1 MGVFLNERGG
11 FFLLEQGSVLDR
23 KYEVIGII
31 GQGGMGSVYLC
42 KNINLDTLWAIK
54 EVPKEVKSNVNFLAE
69 PNILKKL
76 KHPGIPRIIDIFYEN
91 DNLYMVEDY
100 IEGENLKE
108 CVKRKGNL
116 TTEEICRIASEMGEI
131 VEYLHSFDPPIIHR
145 DLKPS
150 NIMITPEGGV
160 VLIDFGISRVYKP
173 GQESDTVYI
182 GSRGYAAPEQFYG
195 TGQSSIQTDIYA
207 LGAVI
212 YFMLT
217 GKAPST
223 ALEPLYD
230 ENYDK
235 NVNVDIR
242 EIIKKAMK
250 IKVEERYSS
259 IKEMSKEVHKVS
271 ETEATILRTR
281 LFLDKESVSR
291 YTKKRSL
298 RKALLVFFLI
308 ITLIII
314 GTYSLVYSYQETK
327 ANRKANVG
335 NVNNI
340 NENLEIVDLEESD
353 IPAMESNTDEKNNIN
368 TDVENNKEYN
378 DDDKKDEDKKD
389 KNKVKAKGKLK
400 K

>member
-1 MGVFLNERGG
+1 MKEG

-54 EVPKEVKSNVNFLAE
+54 EVPKEVKGNVNFLAE

-108 CVKRKGNL
+108 YVKRKGTLN
-116 TTEEICRIASEMGEI
+116 TEEMCNIASEMGEI

-150 NIMITPEGGV
+150 NIMITPEGEV

-230 ENYDK
+230 ENYDE
-235 NVNVDIR
+235 NVNIDIR

-250 IKVEERYSS
+250 IKVEERYGS
-259 IKEMSKEVHKVS
+259 IQEMSKEIHKVS

-281 LFLDKESVSR
+281 LFLDKEDISKS
-291 YTKKRSL
+291 TKRKSL
-298 RKALLVFFLI
+298 CKSLLIFFLI

-314 GTYSLVYSYQETK
+314 GTYSLIYSYQEAKAKTK
-327 ANRKANVG
+327 GNLE

-340 NENLEIVDLEESD
+340 NESVDKNLEMVDLEESN
-353 IPAMESNTDEKNNIN
+353 IPTMENNTDEQNDNIN
-368 TDVENNKEYN
+368 TDEEDNDNDKENGDN
-378 DDDKKDEDKKD
+378 DDKKD
-389 KNKVKAKGKLK
+389 KNKGKAKGKSK

>member
-1 MGVFLNERGG
+1 MKEG

-108 CVKRKGNL
+108 YVKRKGSLN
-116 TTEEICRIASEMGEI
+116 TEEICKIASKIGQI

-150 NIMITPEGGV
+150 NIMITPEGEV

-195 TGQSSIQTDIYA
+195 TGQSSTQTDIYA

-212 YFMLT
+212 YFMIT

-230 ENYDK
+230 ENYDG

-242 EIIKKAMK
+242 EIIKRAMK
-250 IKVEERYSS
+250 IKVEERYGS
-259 IKEMSKEVHKVS
+259 IQEMSKEIHKVS

-281 LFLDKESVSR
+281 LLLSKEDISKS
-291 YTKKRSL
+291 TKKKSL
-298 RKALLVFFLI
+298 RKSLLIFFLI

-314 GTYSLVYSYQETK
+314 GTYSLVYSYQESK
-327 ANRKANVG
+327 ASTREGLDNI
-335 NVNNI
+335 NNI
-340 NENLEIVDLEESD
+340 NESLDKNLEIVDLEESN
-353 IPAMESNTDEKNNIN
+353 IPTI
-368 TDVENNKEYN
+368 ENNKEDN
-378 DDDKKDEDKKD
+378 DDDKEDEDNNDKKD
-389 KNKVKAKGKLK
+389 KNKGKAKGKSK

>member
-1 MGVFLNERGG
+1 MKEG

-108 CVKRKGNL
+108 YVKRKGSLN
-116 TTEEICRIASEMGEI
+116 TEEICKIASKIGQI

-150 NIMITPEGGV
+150 NIMITPEGEV

-195 TGQSSIQTDIYA
+195 TGQSSTQTDIYA

-212 YFMLT
+212 YFMIT

-230 ENYDK
+230 ENYDG

-242 EIIKKAMK
+242 EIIKRAMK
-250 IKVEERYSS
+250 IKVEERYGS
-259 IKEMSKEVHKVS
+259 IQEMSKEIHKVS

-281 LFLDKESVSR
+281 LLLSKEDILKS
-291 YTKKRSL
+291 TKKKSL
-298 RKALLVFFLI
+298 RKSLLIFFLI

-314 GTYSLVYSYQETK
+314 GTYSLVYSYQESK
-327 ANRKANVG
+327 ASTREGLDNI
-335 NVNNI
+335 NNI
-340 NENLEIVDLEESD
+340 NESLDKNLEIVDLEESN
-353 IPAMESNTDEKNNIN
+353 IPTI
-368 TDVENNKEYN
+368 ENNKEDN
-378 DDDKKDEDKKD
+378 DDDKEDEDNNDKKD
-389 KNKVKAKGKLK
+389 KNKGKAKGKSK

>member
-1 MGVFLNERGG
+1 M
-11 FFLLEQGSVLDR
+11 LEQGSVLDR
-23 KYEVIGII
+23 KYEVIRII

-54 EVPKEVKSNVNFLAE
+54 EVPKEAKSNVNFLAE

-108 CVKRKGNL
+108 YVKRKGSLN
-116 TTEEICRIASEMGEI
+116 TEEICKLASEMGKI
-131 VEYLHSFDPPIIHR
+131 VEYLHSFAPPIIHR

-150 NIMITPEGGV
+150 NIMITPEDEV

-230 ENYDK
+230 ENYDE

-250 IKVEERYSS
+250 IKVEERYGS
-259 IKEMSKEVHKVS
+259 IEEMSKEIHKVS
-271 ETEATILRTR
+271 EIEATILRTR
-281 LFLDKESVSR
+281 LFLDKESVSKS
-291 YTKKRSL
+291 TKEKHL
-298 RKALLVFFLI
+298 RKTLLIFFLI
-308 ITLIII
+308 IILIII
-314 GTYSLVYSYQETK
+314 GTYSLVYSYQEGKANTK
-327 ANRKANVG
+327 ANVN

-340 NENLEIVDLEESD
+340 KESLDKNLEKIDLEESD
-353 IPAMESNTDEKNNIN
+353 IPAMENNTDEKNNIKTN
-368 TDVENNKEYN
+368 EENNKEDN
-378 DDDKKDEDKKD
+378 DDKEDENNDEKAN
-389 KNKVKAKGKLK
+389 KNKGKAKGKFK

>member
-1 MGVFLNERGG
+1 M
-11 FFLLEQGSVLDR
+11 LEQGSLLDR
-23 KYEVIGII
+23 KYEVIRIL
-31 GQGGMGSVYLC
+31 GQGGMGNVYLC

-54 EVPKEVKSNVNFLAE
+54 EVPKEVKSNVDFLAE

-108 CVKRKGNL
+108 YVKRKGRLNV
-116 TTEEICRIASEMGEI
+116 EEICNIALKIEKI
-131 VEYLHSFDPPIIHR
+131 VNYLHSFNPPIIHR

-150 NIMITPEGGV
+150 NIMITPESNV

-195 TGQSSIQTDIYA
+195 TGQSSVQSDIYA
-207 LGAVI
+207 LGAVM

-230 ENYDK
+230 ENYAE
-235 NVNVDIR
+235 NVNIDIR

-250 IKVEERYSS
+250 IKVEERYSC
-259 IKEMSKEVHKVS
+259 IEEMRKEISKVS
-271 ETEATILRTR
+271 EIEATILRTR
-281 LFLDKESVSR
+281 LFSNKDVTSKLV
-291 YTKKRSL
+291 KKKPL
-298 RKALLVFFLI
+298 RKSLVIFFLI
-308 ITLIII
+308 IILIII
-314 GTYSLVYSYQETK
+314 GTYSLVYSYKGTAANTK
-327 ANRKANVG
+327 ENVD

-340 NENLEIVDLEESD
+340 NESLDKNLETISSEENNIPIIQNNASEDKSD
-353 IPAMESNTDEKNNIN
+353 VKTDE
-368 TDVENNKEYN
+368 ENNKEDN
-378 DDDKKDEDKKD
+378 DKEDDDNKKGKIKG
-389 KNKVKAKGKLK
+389 KAKGKFK

>member
-1 MGVFLNERGG
+1 M
-11 FFLLEQGSVLDR
+11 LEQGSVLDR
-23 KYEVIGII
+23 KYEVIRII

-108 CVKRKGNL
+108 YVKRKGSLN
-116 TTEEICRIASEMGEI
+116 TEEICKIASEMGEI
-131 VEYLHSFDPPIIHR
+131 VGYLHSFDPPIIHR

-150 NIMITPEGGV
+150 NIMITPEGEV

-195 TGQSSIQTDIYA
+195 TGQSSTQTDIYA

-212 YFMLT
+212 YFMIT

-230 ENYDK
+230 ENYDG

-242 EIIKKAMK
+242 EIIKRAMK
-250 IKVEERYSS
+250 IKVEERYGS
-259 IKEMSKEVHKVS
+259 IQEMSKEIHKVS

-281 LFLDKESVSR
+281 LLLSKEDISKS
-291 YTKKRSL
+291 TKKKSL
-298 RKALLVFFLI
+298 RKSLLIFFLI

-314 GTYSLVYSYQETK
+314 GTYSLVYSYEESK
-327 ANRKANVG
+327 ASTREGLDNI
-335 NVNNI
+335 NNI
-340 NENLEIVDLEESD
+340 NESLDKNLEIVDLEESN
-353 IPAMESNTDEKNNIN
+353 IPTIENNIPEQNYNINTDEKNNKE
-368 TDVENNKEYN
+368 DEDNN
-378 DDDKKDEDKKD
+378 DKKD
-389 KNKVKAKGKLK
+389 KNKGKAKGKSK

>member
-1 MGVFLNERGG
+1 M
-11 FFLLEQGSVLDR
+11 LEQGSFLDR
-23 KYEVIGII
+23 KYEVIKII

-54 EVPKEVKSNVNFLAE
+54 EVQKEVKNSVNFLAE

-108 CVKRKGNL
+108 YVKRKGSLNA
-116 TTEEICRIASEMGEI
+116 EEICKIALEI
-131 VEYLHSFDPPIIHR
+131 GKIVKYLHSFDPPIIHR

-150 NIMITPEGGV
+150 NIMITPEGEV

-182 GSRGYAAPEQFYG
+182 GSKGYAAPEQFYG
-195 TGQSSIQTDIYA
+195 TGQSSVQTDIYA

-212 YFMLT
+212 YFMIT

-230 ENYDK
+230 ENYVE
-235 NVNVDIR
+235 NVNTDIR

-250 IKVEERYSS
+250 IEVEERYKS
-259 IKEMSKEVHKVS
+259 IEEMSKEIHRVS
-271 ETEATILRTR
+271 QIEGTILKTR
-281 LFLDKESVSR
+281 LFLNKDNTSKSI
-291 YTKKRSL
+291 KKKPL
-298 RKALLVFFLI
+298 RKSLVIFLLI
-308 ITLIII
+308 IVLIII
-314 GTYSLVYSYQETK
+314 GTYSLVYSYQGTSANTK
-327 ANRKANVG
+327 ENVD

-340 NENLEIVDLEESD
+340 NESLDKSLETVDSEESSV
-353 IPAMESNTDEKNNIN
+353 PT
-368 TDVENNKEYN
+368 TENNTSEEN
-378 DDDKKDEDKKD
+378 DDMNAEEENNQEDDDYKKD
-389 KNKVKAKGKLK
+389 KAKGKTKGKAK

>member
-1 MGVFLNERGG
+1 MKEG

-23 KYEVIGII
+23 KYEVIRII

-108 CVKRKGNL
+108 YVKRKGSLN
-116 TTEEICRIASEMGEI
+116 TEEICKIASKIGQI

-150 NIMITPEGGV
+150 NIMITPEGEV

-195 TGQSSIQTDIYA
+195 TGQSSTQTDIYA

-212 YFMLT
+212 YFMIT

-230 ENYDK
+230 ENYDG

-242 EIIKKAMK
+242 EIIKRAMK
-250 IKVEERYSS
+250 IKVEERYGS
-259 IKEMSKEVHKVS
+259 IQEMSKEIHKVS

-281 LFLDKESVSR
+281 LLLSKEDILKS
-291 YTKKRSL
+291 TKKKSL
-298 RKALLVFFLI
+298 RKSLLIFFLI

-314 GTYSLVYSYQETK
+314 GTYSLVYSYQESK
-327 ANRKANVG
+327 ASTREGLDNI
-335 NVNNI
+335 NNI
-340 NENLEIVDLEESD
+340 NESLDKNLEIVDLEESN
-353 IPAMESNTDEKNNIN
+353 IPTI
-368 TDVENNKEYN
+368 ENNKEDN
-378 DDDKKDEDKKD
+378 DDDKEDEDNNDKKD
-389 KNKVKAKGKLK
+389 KNKGKAKGKSK

>member
-1 MGVFLNERGG
+1 M
-11 FFLLEQGSVLDR
+11 LEQGSVLDR

-108 CVKRKGNL
+108 YVKRKGNL
-116 TTEEICRIASEMGEI
+116 TTEEICKIASEMGEI

-195 TGQSSIQTDIYA
+195 TGQSSTQTDIYA
-207 LGAVI
+207 LGAVV
-212 YFMLT
+212 YFMIT

-230 ENYDK
+230 ENYDG
-235 NVNVDIR
+235 NVNIDIR
-242 EIIKKAMK
+242 EIIKRAMK
-250 IKVEERYSS
+250 IKVEERYGS
-259 IKEMSKEVHKVS
+259 IQEMSKEIHRVS

-281 LFLDKESVSR
+281 LFLSKEDISKS
-291 YTKKRSL
+291 TKKKSL
-298 RKALLVFFLI
+298 RKSLLIFFLI

-314 GTYSLVYSYQETK
+314 GTYSLVYSYQESK
-327 ANRKANVG
+327 ASTRESLDNI
-335 NVNNI
+335 NNI
-340 NENLEIVDLEESD
+340 NESVDKNLEIVDLEESN
-353 IPAMESNTDEKNNIN
+353 IPTIENNIPEQNYNINTDEKNN
-368 TDVENNKEYN
+368 KEDN
-378 DDDKKDEDKKD
+378 DDDKEDEDNNDKKD
-389 KNKVKAKGKLK
+389 KNKGKAKGKAK

>member
-1 MGVFLNERGG
+1 M
-11 FFLLEQGSVLDR
+11 LEQGSLLDR
-23 KYEVIGII
+23 KYEVIKII
-31 GQGGMGSVYLC
+31 GQGGMGRVYLC

-76 KHPGIPRIIDIFYEN
+76 KHPGIPRIIDIFYKN

-108 CVKRKGNL
+108 YVKRKGSLNA
-116 TTEEICRIASEMGEI
+116 EEICNIALEI
-131 VEYLHSFDPPIIHR
+131 GKIVSYLHSFNPPIIHR

-150 NIMITPEGGV
+150 NIMITPEGEV
-160 VLIDFGISRVYKP
+160 ALIDFGISRVYKP

-182 GSRGYAAPEQFYG
+182 GSKGYAAPEQFYG
-195 TGQSSIQTDIYA
+195 TGQSSVQTDIYA
-207 LGAVI
+207 LGAVM

-235 NVNVDIR
+235 DVNIDIR
-242 EIIKKAMK
+242 EIIKRAMK
-250 IKVEERYSS
+250 IKAEERHSS
-259 IKEMSKEVHKVS
+259 IEEMRKEISKVS
-271 ETEATILRTR
+271 EIEATILRTR
-281 LFLDKESVSR
+281 LFLNKDTTSKLAKMKSMR
-291 YTKKRSL
+291 KSL
-298 RKALLVFFLI
+298 LIFFLI
-308 ITLIII
+308 IILIII
-314 GTYSLVYSYQETK
+314 GTYSLVYSYKGTEANTK
-327 ANRKANVG
+327 ENVG

-340 NENLEIVDLEESD
+340 NESLDKNIETVDLEESSTPTIENND
-353 IPAMESNTDEKNNIN
+353 SQEKVDVKTDEKSNQK
-368 TDVENNKEYN
+368 DDH
-378 DDDKKDEDKKD
+378 DDDYKKD
-389 KNKVKAKGKLK
+389 KSKGKAKGKSK

>member
-1 MGVFLNERGG
+1 M
-11 FFLLEQGSVLDR
+11 LEQGSLLDR
-23 KYEVIGII
+23 KYEVIKII
-31 GQGGMGSVYLC
+31 GQGGMGRVYLC

-76 KHPGIPRIIDIFYEN
+76 KHPGIPRIIDIFYKN

-108 CVKRKGNL
+108 YIKRKGSLNA
-116 TTEEICRIASEMGEI
+116 EEICNIALEI
-131 VEYLHSFDPPIIHR
+131 GKIVSYLHSFNPPIIHR

-150 NIMITPEGGV
+150 NIMITPEGEV
-160 VLIDFGISRVYKP
+160 ALIDFGISRVYKP

-182 GSRGYAAPEQFYG
+182 GSKGYAAPEQFYG
-195 TGQSSIQTDIYA
+195 TGQSSVQTDIYA
-207 LGAVI
+207 LGAVM

-230 ENYDK
+230 ENYDED
-235 NVNVDIR
+235 VNIDIR

-250 IKVEERYSS
+250 IKAEERHSS
-259 IKEMSKEVHKVS
+259 IEEMRKEISKVS
-271 ETEATILRTR
+271 EIEATILRTR
-281 LFLDKESVSR
+281 LFLNKDTTSKLAKMKSMR
-291 YTKKRSL
+291 KSL
-298 RKALLVFFLI
+298 LIFFLI
-308 ITLIII
+308 IILIII
-314 GTYSLVYSYQETK
+314 GTYSLVYSYKETE
-327 ANRKANVG
+327 ANTKENVG

-340 NENLEIVDLEESD
+340 NENLDKNVETVDLEQSSTPTIENNASQEKGD
-353 IPAMESNTDEKNNIN
+353 VKIDEKSNQK
-368 TDVENNKEYN
+368 DKH
-378 DDDKKDEDKKD
+378 DDDKKDKAKG
-389 KNKVKAKGKLK
+389 KAKGKLK

>member
-1 MGVFLNERGG
+1 M
-11 FFLLEQGSVLDR
+11 LEQGSFLDR
-23 KYEVIGII
+23 KYEVIKII

-54 EVPKEVKSNVNFLAE
+54 EVPKEVKGNVDFLAE

-76 KHPGIPRIIDIFYEN
+76 KHSGIPRIIDIFYEN

-108 CVKRKGNL
+108 YVKRKGSLNV
-116 TTEEICRIASEMGEI
+116 EEICKIALEI
-131 VEYLHSFDPPIIHR
+131 GKIVKYLHSFNPPIIHR

-150 NIMITPEGGV
+150 NIMITPEGEV
-160 VLIDFGISRVYKP
+160 VLIDFGISRIYKP

-182 GSRGYAAPEQFYG
+182 GSKGYAAPEQFYG

-230 ENYDK
+230 ENYVE
-235 NVNVDIR
+235 NVNIDIR

-250 IKVEERYSS
+250 IKAEERYRS
-259 IKEMSKEVHKVS
+259 IDEMSKEINKVS
-271 ETEATILRTR
+271 EIESTILKTR
-281 LFLDKESVSR
+281 LLLNKDTTLQSI
-291 YTKKRSL
+291 KKKPL
-298 RKALLVFFLI
+298 RKSLVIFFLI
-308 ITLIII
+308 IILIII
-314 GTYSLVYSYQETK
+314 GIYSLVYSYQGMSSDIKE
-327 ANRKANVG
+327 
-335 NVNNI
+335 NVNNVNNT
-340 NENLEIVDLEESD
+340 NESVDKNLETEESNIPVVENNTSEKNDKIETDEESD
-353 IPAMESNTDEKNNIN
+353 IEEK
-368 TDVENNKEYN
+368 DSQE
-378 DDDKKDEDKKD
+378 DEDGDYKKD
-389 KNKVKAKGKLK
+389 KDKGKAKGKLK